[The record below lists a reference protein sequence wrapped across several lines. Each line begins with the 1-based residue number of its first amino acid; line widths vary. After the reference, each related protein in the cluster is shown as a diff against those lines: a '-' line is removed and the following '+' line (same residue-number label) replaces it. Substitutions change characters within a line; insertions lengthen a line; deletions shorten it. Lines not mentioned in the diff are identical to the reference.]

1 MVFYNKK
8 EEVIEVRLTSF
19 GKTLYSKGK
28 FKPAYYAFF
37 DDDVIYDSTYGSA
50 GGDVDSRIKETPRS
64 KAQYTFSTVEENKS
78 SRTEESTFTDQNEI
92 KDLHPGQRPSVLFEE
107 QKRKDVKTPI
117 GTSGNENQ
125 YYPAWQTYML
135 QGEIE
140 SSKPYIDMTATESV
154 INIPQINIKKRM
166 YTSKAIQGTDENS
179 SAYGYVFPDGS
190 SITLEET
197 EDSEFLLFLQEKNSS
212 SNSENFKIELYEIEE
227 TDNKEYLRPL
237 NFLRPY
243 VVDRI
248 VDGLIV
254 ENEEEPNPDFNI
266 SDNPAMA
273 EYYLDMEVDDEID
286 PEVIRRAIANGRF
299 ADLRD
304 LESFANSRQ
313 FGNGDAQ
320 RTRLGTSAST
330 IYGLSLD
337 EIARL
342 NKEVLDGLQS
352 RSGATGPNAGEG
364 LYDEEDKTNEC
375 D

>member
-28 FKPAYYAFF
+28 LKPAYYAFF
-37 DDDVIYDSTYGSA
+37 DDDVIYDSTYGAA

-64 KAQYTFSTVEENKS
+64 KAQYTTTTVEETKT
-78 SRTEESTFTDQNEI
+78 SRMEESSFDDQNSI
-92 KDLHPGQRPSVLFEE
+92 KDIHPGQRKSILFEE
-107 QKRKDVKTPI
+107 QKRKDSKTPI
-117 GTSGNENQ
+117 GTSGNETQ

-140 SSKPYIDMTATESV
+140 SSKPYIDMTAADGI
-154 INIPQINIKKRM
+154 INIPQIEVQQRLF
-166 YTSKAIQGTDENS
+166 TSKAIRGTDDNS
-179 SAYGYVFPDGS
+179 AVYGYVFPDGS
-190 SITLEET
+190 SITLEEG
-197 EDSEFLLFLQEKNSS
+197 EDAEFLLFLQEKNASS
-212 SNSENFKIELYEIEE
+212 DSENFSIEVYEVEE
-227 TDNKEYLRPL
+227 QEGKEYLRPL
-237 NFLRPY
+237 NFLKPY
-243 VVDRI
+243 VVDRS

-273 EYYLDMEVDDEID
+273 EYYFEMEVDEEID
-286 PEVIRRAIANGRF
+286 PEIIRKAVANGRF

-313 FGNGDAQ
+313 FSSGDGQ
-320 RTRLGTSAST
+320 RMRLGTSASD
-330 IYGLSLD
+330 IYGLSLE
-337 EIARL
+337 EIAKL
-342 NKEVLDGLQS
+342 NKEVLDNLQS
-352 RSGATGPNAGEG
+352 RSGTQTG
-364 LYDEEDKTNEC
+364 LYDEEDKTDEC